1 MACSTRSSP
10 CWARCRCELAN
21 LASYIFVSGLWGLLM
36 PVFAVSQV
44 LVDVIGWRPV
54 RRLLSVLLYFSCSVR
69 W

>member
-1 MACSTRSSP
+1 
-10 CWARCRCELAN
+10 
-21 LASYIFVSGLWGLLM
+21 M